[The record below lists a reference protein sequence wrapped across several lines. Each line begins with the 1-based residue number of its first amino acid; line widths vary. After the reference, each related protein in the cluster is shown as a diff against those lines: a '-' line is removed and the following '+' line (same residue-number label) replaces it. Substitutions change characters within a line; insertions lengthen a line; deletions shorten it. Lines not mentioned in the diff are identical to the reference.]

1 MKKMSFISDLLG
13 SLGQIV
19 VASILWAFC
28 CLPMFTIGP
37 ACTALYYSV
46 VKVIRR
52 ERGNILEAYFHA
64 FKLNFW
70 QSLGWNLLLLSYYAV
85 LALLA
90 FLHIRTTGG
99 FVLDNTMGVILAFA
113 VLLSWMLPFLY
124 PVISRFFYKGFA
136 LLRFLLYIAIRYFW
150 VTLIA
155 LALLVVAVVL
165 SLSNSAMLLFLPGIY
180 TLILS
185 WMLEPIF
192 KSLSTDDGSLSYQE
206 WYDDTDSVRW
216 TEQVARAFRKK
227 EQ

>member
-19 VASILWAFC
+19 VASILWVFC

-52 ERGNILEAYFHA
+52 ERGNMLEAYFHA

-70 QSLGWNLLLLSYYAV
+70 QSMGWNLLLLSYYAV

-113 VLLSWMLPFLY
+113 VLLVWMLPFLY

-155 LALLVVAVVL
+155 LALLISAVVL
-165 SLSNSAMLLFLPGIY
+165 FLSNSALLLFLPGIY

-192 KSLSTDDGSLSYQE
+192 KTLSTDDGSLSYQE

-227 EQ
+227 DQ

>member
-19 VASILWAFC
+19 VASILWVFC

-52 ERGNILEAYFHA
+52 ERGNMLEAYFHA

-70 QSLGWNLLLLSYYAV
+70 QSMGWNLLLLSYYAV

-113 VLLSWMLPFLY
+113 VLLVWMLPFLY

-155 LALLVVAVVL
+155 LALLIAAVVL
-165 SLSNSAMLLFLPGIY
+165 FLSNSALLLFLPGIY

-192 KSLSTDDGSLSYQE
+192 KTLSTDDGSLSYQE